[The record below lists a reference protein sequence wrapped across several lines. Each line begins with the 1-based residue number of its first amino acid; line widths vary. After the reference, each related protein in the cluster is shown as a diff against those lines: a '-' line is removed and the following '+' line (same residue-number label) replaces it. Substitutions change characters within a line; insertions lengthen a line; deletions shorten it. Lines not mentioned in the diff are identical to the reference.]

1 MKEREKFSSRLGF
14 ILISAGCAIGIGN
27 VWRFPYITGQYGGAA
42 FVLIYLLFLV
52 ILGLPIMV
60 MEFAVGRASRKSAA
74 RSFHLLEPKGTKWHL
89 YSYGAMLGN
98 YMLMMFYTTVGGWM
112 LAYFFKIASG
122 TFTGLD
128 TEAVGNVFNTM
139 LSNPGEMTFWMVIVT
154 AFGFGTCC
162 MGLQKGVER
171 ITKVMMICLLALI
184 VVLAVHSV
192 TLDGAMEGVKFYLVP
207 NLDNIRAAGLGNVIF
222 GALSQAFFTL
232 SIGIGAMEIFG
243 SYMGKEC
250 TLAGESINIL
260 ILDTFVALMAGLIII
275 PACFAFNVE
284 PGAGPGLVFITL
296 PNVFNQ
302 MAGGR
307 LWGALFFLFM
317 SFAALSTVIAVFENI
332 LSFAMDLWGWKR
344 NKAVL
349 FNIVLLIILSMPAI
363 LGFGPWSGIQIL
375 GEGTNIMDLED
386 FIISNNILPLGSV
399 IFVIFCASKN
409 GWGWDNFIKEANTG
423 KGIKFP
429 TCIRNY
435 MLWVIPVVV
444 AIIYLKGYYDMFQP
458 KGNTYLIPWMIVG
471 IAMLI
476 LVGWIV
482 FGHSKKNKK

>member
-1 MKEREKFSSRLGF
+1 MKRESFKSRLGF
-14 ILISAGCAIGIGN
+14 LLVSAGCAIGIGN
-27 VWRFPYITGQYGGAA
+27 VWRFPYVAGQNGGGF
-42 FVLIYLLFLV
+42 FVLLYLIFLV
-52 ILGLPIMV
+52 SMGLPV
-60 MEFAVGRASRKSAA
+60 LTMELAVGRASRKSAVMGYEA
-74 RSFHLLEPKGTKWHL
+74 LEKPGSKWHIH
-89 YSYGAMLGN
+89 GWFCILGC
-98 YMLMMFYTTVGGWM
+98 YVLMMYYTTVCGWM
-112 LAYFFKIASG
+112 ISYFFK
-122 TFTGLD
+122 FLTGEFKPGMNAD
-128 TEAVGNVFNTM
+128 QVGA
-139 LSNPGEMTFWMVIVT
+139 
-154 AFGFGTCC
+154 AFGGLLASPGQMGAWMAVSVVAGFFVCSK
-162 MGLQKGVER
+162 GLQDGLEK
-171 ITKVMMICLLALI
+171 ISKFMMVALMVLI
-184 VVLAVHSV
+184 LVLAVHSLV
-192 TLDGAMEGVKFYLVP
+192 LPGAGEGLKFYLVP
-207 NLDNIRAAGLGNVIF
+207 SVDKIQEVGIRNVVTAAMN
-222 GALSQAFFTL
+222 QAFFTL
-232 SIGIGAMEIFG
+232 SLGIAAMEIFG
-243 SYMGKEC
+243 SYMSKDH
-250 TLAGESINIL
+250 TLPGEAASICG
-260 ILDTFVALMAGLIII
+260 LDTFVALMAGLIII

-363 LGFGPWSGIQIL
+363 LGFGPWSGVQIL